1 MHARVNTFQGT
12 PEGVEPAIKNVRE
25 QVLPNLRQVAGW
37 AGLVS
42 LVDRATG
49 KSIGITLWESDAALR
64 KSEEAAN
71 SIRQQSASA
80 GGAQIVS
87 VERYEVTDF
96 VLAEQ
101 AAPIV

>member
-1 MHARVNTFQGT
+1 MQARVNTFQGS
-12 PEGVEPAIKNVRE
+12 PDGVEKALKNVRE
-25 QVLPNLRQVAGW
+25 QVLPNLRQVPGW

-42 LVDRATG
+42 LVDRSTG
-49 KSIGITLWESDAALR
+49 KTLGITLWESEDALR
-64 KSEEAAN
+64 QSEQAAN
-71 SIRQQSASA
+71 SIRQQSADA

>member
-1 MHARVNTFQGT
+1 MQARVNTFQGP

-25 QVLPNLRQVAGW
+25 QVLPSLRRIPGW

-42 LVDRATG
+42 LVDRSTG
-49 KSIGITLWESDAALR
+49 KTIGITLWESEDALR
-64 KSEEAAN
+64 KSDEAAN
-71 SIRQQSASA
+71 SIRQQSASS